1 MNISIEQKKINAT
14 LPKMLY
20 ISKIRYLKSK
30 QLAIFLMKV
39 LELIWIYEIKLII
52 VCKSEYVLLWF

>member
-1 MNISIEQKKINAT
+1 MFSFFYSTMNISIEQKKINAT

-39 LELIWIYEIKLII
+39 LELI
-52 VCKSEYVLLWF
+52 

>member
-30 QLAIFLMKV
+30 QLANIFNESVRIDLN
-39 LELIWIYEIKLII
+39 IWN
-52 VCKSEYVLLWF
+52 